1 MKKVNYKYNIGET
14 VQFRNDFP
22 DSASTELSKH
32 TGETVKIVEQRYY
45 GGPCY
50 KLEGLEEA
58 GWFTESCFMNL
69 PTATSKQ
76 RIDSN
81 AYVVFAGSSKEELQP
96 VFSAPTK
103 RSAVA
108 KAKKLATEY
117 NCVEATYMPEDDDD
131 INEIV
136 YSNYVEG
143 K

>member
-1 MKKVNYKYNIGET
+1 MKKVNYKYNIGDT
-14 VQFRNDFP
+14 VQFRNELP
-22 DSASTELSKH
+22 DSASTGLSEHAGK
-32 TGETVKIVEQRYY
+32 TVKIVEQRYY

-58 GWFTESCFMNL
+58 GWFTEPCFMSL

-76 RIDSN
+76 RLDSN

-117 NCVEATYMPEDDDD
+117 NCVEATYMPEDNDD